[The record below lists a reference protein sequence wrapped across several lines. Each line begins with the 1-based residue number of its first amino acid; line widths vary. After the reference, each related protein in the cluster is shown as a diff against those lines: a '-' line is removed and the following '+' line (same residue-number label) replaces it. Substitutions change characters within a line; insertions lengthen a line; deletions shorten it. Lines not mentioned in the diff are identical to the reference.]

1 MPTINKTRNRKK
13 STRWRAMISKK
24 PHSTRETQ
32 ALKQIRWGDI
42 YLWELKEDTLLYLVW
57 LRQILRIC
65 YEVSIKI
72 GGNERTVSV
81 IPW

>member
-1 MPTINKTRNRKK
+1 
-13 STRWRAMISKK
+13 MISKK

-57 LRQILRIC
+57 LR
-65 YEVSIKI
+65 
-72 GGNERTVSV
+72 
-81 IPW
+81 